1 VLDLVAR
8 PPGAT
13 LQDPNGRALDRLR
26 SLAPVIETHLADL
39 DARGAFPAE
48 DVALLASCGILEAF
62 AKPTTEPTGLLNAL
76 RILGRANLSLGRI
89 FEGHVNGALLVER
102 YGTLRQRAALADDL
116 AQGKLYGVW
125 NTEPAPGVRIAGEGD
140 AARLD
145 GFKSYATGAGHIDR
159 AIVTGRLPD
168 GRRQMVIANG
178 RDPGRADGSAW
189 NVRGMRATVSGL
201 YDLTGL
207 PADTDARLGQ
217 PGDYEREPY
226 FSAGAWRFTA
236 VQLGGVE
243 RVLGLVRAHLVG
255 SQAAEDPIQRARFGK
270 AYAAC
275 RGAWL
280 WVREA
285 AVRAEAPGAGPD
297 VIPTVLFA
305 RGVVES
311 AGLEAMEAA
320 ARCVGT
326 RAFFSDHPLDVAC
339 RDLSLYLR
347 QPAPDQALDRAARAM
362 LTNDAWAD
370 DPLW

>member
-1 VLDLVAR
+1 LLDLIA
-8 PPGAT
+8 PPPEAF
-13 LQDPNGRALDRLR
+13 QDPLDLALDRLR
-26 SLAPVIETHLADL
+26 GLAPVFASHLADL

-48 DVALLASCGILEAF
+48 DLVLLASCGVLEVF
-62 AKPTTEPTGLLNAL
+62 AKPAAEPIGLLNAL
-76 RILGRANLSLGRI
+76 RILGRANLSLGRV

-102 YGTLRQRAALADDL
+102 YGNRRQRAALAADL
-116 AQGKLYGVW
+116 AQGALYGVW
-125 NTEPAPGVRIAGEGD
+125 NTEPAPGVQIRGEGD
-140 AARLD
+140 GACLD
-145 GFKSYATGAGHIDR
+145 GSKSYATGAGHVDR
-159 AIVTGRLPD
+159 AIVTGLLPD

-178 RDPGRADGSAW
+178 RDPARADGSAW
-189 NVRGMRATVSGL
+189 NVRGMRATVSGR

-207 PADTDARLGQ
+207 PADAEARLGQ

-226 FSAGAWRFTA
+226 FWAGAWRFAA

-255 SQAAEDPIQRARFGK
+255 SPAGEDPIQRARFGK

-275 RGAWL
+275 RGAGL

-285 AVRAEAPGAGPD
+285 ALRAEAPGAGPD

-305 RGVVES
+305 RGVVEN
-311 AGLEAMEAA
+311 AGFEAMEAA

-347 QPAPDQALDRAARAM
+347 QPAPDQALDRAAQAM
-362 LTNDAWAD
+362 LANDGWAD